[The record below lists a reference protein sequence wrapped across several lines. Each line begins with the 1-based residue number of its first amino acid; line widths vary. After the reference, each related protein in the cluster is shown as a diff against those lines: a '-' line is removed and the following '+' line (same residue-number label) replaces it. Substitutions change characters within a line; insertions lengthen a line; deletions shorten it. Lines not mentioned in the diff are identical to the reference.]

1 MATTT
6 VAPAGVQMIAL
17 AEIRTDRNV
26 RQELVADEVA
36 SLAQSIKLLGQ
47 LTPVS
52 VRGAAEGG
60 YVLIAGHKRCAA
72 LTSLGETHV
81 RAELRADDSQ
91 EESERAAENIVRSAL
106 NAREE
111 ALAVRAMLDRGLT
124 VDGAAQALGWPKARV
139 TARVKLL
146 ELPEQAQ
153 QMIGDGR
160 LALSSV
166 EQLRA
171 IGAVSPEL
179 LDALVAYLGDG
190 NEWAAERLTREP
202 GWVLDSA
209 LREGK
214 SKVFAA
220 HLGGRVNSHEIAELR
235 LGKKAEA
242 AYERAGEL
250 TRALDRYAYHVDIRF
265 DDSDVDQARAAGVVI
280 EFERSA
286 PIIVDRSLYREL
298 VKAAITRT
306 VAELEAKVAA
316 RQEERKASRK
326 SQSNGGAPADPAAEA
341 EREHRSRMRELSD
354 QAHGVNLD
362 VGAGLLTGLS
372 TVDPTDVNVAKV
384 FVYALLGADYDDSPY
399 TQQGERV
406 ARLAVSGI
414 RLVIEE
420 FRADVTKTRRDGSKG
435 ALRIDYG
442 NGREPQE
449 PVKWLWKYID
459 GAKTAG
465 ELYGRALV
473 VIAAEQYASRLVVP
487 QSQRTPAIRWS
498 SHKDLAAKALAKLT
512 TSHLPASLRQLEAA
526 VKRAHEE
533 RDGATQR
540 ARRAATRRARRA
552 EVGAEDSAAGAA
564 DQEATDAEVDVDVDD
579 VDEVEE
585 SDETEQ

>member
-6 VAPAGVQMIAL
+6 EATGVQMIDVDRIAIPGNVRELDAQHVDAL
-17 AEIRTDRNV
+17 AGSIKLRGLRVPVIV
-26 RQELVADEVA
+26 RPDEKGYELVAGFHRFA
-36 SLAQSIKLLGQ
+36 AHKQLGLAQI
-47 LTPVS
+47 
-52 VRGAAEGG
+52 
-60 YVLIAGHKRCAA
+60 
-72 LTSLGETHV
+72 
-81 RAELRADDSQ
+81 RAEIQADAEAHVD
-91 EESERAAENIVRSAL
+91 RGLENIARKQL
-106 NAREE
+106 NAYEE
-111 ALAVRAMLDRGLT
+111 AQAVRAMLDDGLT
-124 VDGAAQALGWPKARV
+124 EDGAAQALGWPKARV

-146 ELPEQAQ
+146 ELPELAQ
-153 QMIGDGR
+153 QMVGDGR

-171 IGAVSPEL
+171 IGAVSPPL
-179 LDALVAYLGDG
+179 LNALIAYLADG

-209 LREGK
+209 LREGN
-214 SKVFAA
+214 SKAFAA
-220 HLGGRVNSHEIAELR
+220 YLGGRVNSHEIAELR

-250 TRALDRYAYHVDIRF
+250 TRALDRYAYHVDVRF

-280 EFERSA
+280 EFERSS

-316 RQEERKASRK
+316 RQEERKTARQNQK
-326 SQSNGGAPADPAAEA
+326 SSGAPADPAAEA
-341 EREHRSRMRELSD
+341 EREHRQRMRQISD

-362 VGAGLLTGLS
+362 VGAELLKGLS
-372 TVDPTDVNVAKV
+372 TVDPADPVVARF
-384 FVYALLGADYDDSPY
+384 FVYSLLGSDYDDSPY

-420 FRADVTKTRRDGSKG
+420 FRADVTKTRKDGSKG

-442 NGREPQE
+442 NGREPKE

-487 QSQRTPAIRWS
+487 QSQRAPATRWS
-498 SHKDLAAKALAKLT
+498 SHKDLAAKALTKLAGP
-512 TSHLPASLRQLEAA
+512 HLPASLRQLETRGQA
-526 VKRAHEE
+526 RQG
-533 RDGATQR
+533 GAR
-540 ARRAATRRARRA
+540 PRIPARPRGRATRQPPGGRRQRRR
-552 EVGAEDSAAGAA
+552 GAA
-564 DQEATDAEVDVDVDD
+564 DIPDVEAEVDHDEVDV
-579 VDEVEE
+579 EVEE
-585 SDETEQ
+585 ADEAEQ

>member
-1 MATTT
+1 MPTRRPGGARDARPT
-6 VAPAGVQMIAL
+6 
-17 AEIRTDRNV
+17 
-26 RQELVADEVA
+26 A
-36 SLAQSIKLLGQ
+36 S
-47 LTPVS
+47 P
-52 VRGAAEGG
+52 
-60 YVLIAGHKRCAA
+60 
-72 LTSLGETHV
+72 
-81 RAELRADDSQ
+81 
-91 EESERAAENIVRSAL
+91 
-106 NAREE
+106 
-111 ALAVRAMLDRGLT
+111 
-124 VDGAAQALGWPKARV
+124 DGAAQALGWPKARV

-146 ELPEQAQ
+146 ELPELAQ
-153 QMIGDGR
+153 QMVGDGR

-179 LDALVAYLGDG
+179 LDALIAYLADG

-209 LREGK
+209 LREGN

-250 TRALDRYAYHVDIRF
+250 TRALDRYAYHVDVRF

-316 RQEERKASRK
+316 RQEERKAARQNQK
-326 SQSNGGAPADPAAEA
+326 NGGAPADPAAEA
-341 EREHRSRMRELSD
+341 EREHRQRMRELSD

-372 TVDPTDVNVAKV
+372 TVDPADPIVARF
-384 FVYALLGADYDDSPY
+384 FVYSLLGSDYDDSPY

-420 FRADVTKTRRDGSKG
+420 FRADVTKTRKDGSKG

-442 NGREPQE
+442 NGREPKE
-449 PVKWLWKYID
+449 PVRWLWKYID

-487 QSQRTPAIRWS
+487 QSQRAPAIAVVLTQGPGRQGAEPS
-498 SHKDLAAKALAKLT
+498 SPDRISRRPCASSRRGQARQGGARPRV
-512 TSHLPASLRQLEAA
+512 PACPR
-526 VKRAHEE
+526 
-533 RDGATQR
+533 G
-540 ARRAATRRARRA
+540 RAARQPPGGRRQRRR
-552 EVGAEDSAAGAA
+552 GGGRQPRRRGRGRID
-564 DQEATDAEVDVDVDD
+564 EVDV
-579 VDEVEE
+579 EVEE
-585 SDETEQ
+585 GDEAEQ

>member
-1 MATTT
+1 M
-6 VAPAGVQMIAL
+6 
-17 AEIRTDRNV
+17 
-26 RQELVADEVA
+26 
-36 SLAQSIKLLGQ
+36 
-47 LTPVS
+47 
-52 VRGAAEGG
+52 
-60 YVLIAGHKRCAA
+60 
-72 LTSLGETHV
+72 SLGETHV

-106 NAREE
+106 NPREE

-146 ELPEQAQ
+146 ELPELAQ

-179 LDALVAYLGDG
+179 LDALVAYLADG

-209 LREGK
+209 LREGN

-220 HLGGRVNSHEIAELR
+220 HLAAASTATTSPRCE

-250 TRALDRYAYHVDIRF
+250 TRALDRYAYHVDVRF
-265 DDSDVDQARAAGVVI
+265 DDSEIDQARAAGVVI

-316 RQEERKASRK
+316 REQERKTARQ
-326 SQSNGGAPADPAAEA
+326 SQKNGGAPADPAAEA
-341 EREHRSRMRELSD
+341 EREHRQRMRELSD

-372 TVDPTDVNVAKV
+372 TVDPTDVMSRRCSSTPSWAPTTTIRPTPSR
-384 FVYALLGADYDDSPY
+384 A
-399 TQQGERV
+399 
-406 ARLAVSGI
+406 SGS
-414 RLVIEE
+414 RGWPS
-420 FRADVTKTRRDGSKG
+420 RGSG
-435 ALRIDYG
+435 
-442 NGREPQE
+442 
-449 PVKWLWKYID
+449 W
-459 GAKTAG
+459 
-465 ELYGRALV
+465 
-473 VIAAEQYASRLVVP
+473 
-487 QSQRTPAIRWS
+487 
-498 SHKDLAAKALAKLT
+498 
-512 TSHLPASLRQLEAA
+512 
-526 VKRAHEE
+526 
-533 RDGATQR
+533 
-540 ARRAATRRARRA
+540 
-552 EVGAEDSAAGAA
+552 
-564 DQEATDAEVDVDVDD
+564 
-579 VDEVEE
+579 
-585 SDETEQ
+585 

>member
-1 MATTT
+1 MATITEAT
-6 VAPAGVQMIAL
+6 GGVQLIDVERIAIPGNVRELDADHVNAL
-17 AEIRTDRNV
+17 AGSIQLRGLRVPVIV
-26 RQELVADEVA
+26 RPDEQGYELVAGFHRFA
-36 SLAQSIKLLGQ
+36 AHKKLGLAQI
-47 LTPVS
+47 
-52 VRGAAEGG
+52 
-60 YVLIAGHKRCAA
+60 
-72 LTSLGETHV
+72 
-81 RAELRADDSQ
+81 RAEIQADAEAHVD
-91 EESERAAENIVRSAL
+91 RGLENIARKQL
-106 NAREE
+106 NAYEE
-111 ALAVRAMLDRGLT
+111 AQAVRAMLDDGLSQ
-124 VDGAAQALGWPKARV
+124 DGAAQALGWPKARV

-146 ELPEQAQ
+146 ELPDLAQ
-153 QMIGDGR
+153 QMIGEGR

-166 EQLRA
+166 DQLRA
-171 IGAVSPEL
+171 IGAVAPDL
-179 LDALVAYLGDG
+179 LDALIAFMAEG

-202 GWVLDSA
+202 GWVLDRA
-209 LREGK
+209 LESGS

-220 HLGGRVNSHEIAELR
+220 HLGGRVNSHEIASLK

-250 TRALDRYAYHVDIRF
+250 TRALDRYAYHVDVRF
-265 DDSDVDQARAAGVVI
+265 DDSDVDQARAAAVVI

-316 RQEERKASRK
+316 REQERKTSRK
-326 SQSNGGAPADPAAEA
+326 SKDNGAAPADPAADA
-341 EREHRSRMRELSD
+341 EREERRRLREISD

-362 VGAGLLTGLS
+362 VGAGLLNGLS

-384 FVYALLGADYDDSPY
+384 FVYGLLGGDHVDSPY
-399 TQQGERV
+399 KTEVGQRV

-414 RLVIEE
+414 RLVIEQ
-420 FRADVTKTRRDGSKG
+420 FRADVTKTRKDGSRG

-442 NGREPQE
+442 DGREPQE

-459 GAKTAG
+459 GATTAG

-498 SHKDLAAKALAKLT
+498 SHKDLAAKALAKLAT
-512 TSHLPASLRQLEAA
+512 PHLPASLRQLEAA
-526 VKRAHEE
+526 VKHAHEE
-533 RDGATQR
+533 RDRATQR
-540 ARRAATRRARRA
+540 ARRAAQRASRA
-552 EVGAEDSAAGAA
+552 AATAEDAAAAAAHEETSAA
-564 DQEATDAEVDVDVDD
+564 EAEVDVEVD

-585 SDETEQ
+585 SDEAEQ

>member
-6 VAPAGVQMIAL
+6 DVPPGVQMIAL
-17 AEIRTDRNV
+17 EEIRTDRNV
-26 RQELVADEVA
+26 RQQLVAEEVDA
-36 SLAQSIKLLGQ
+36 LAQSIKLLGQ

-52 VRGAAEGG
+52 VRPAEDGG

-72 LTSLGETHV
+72 LTSLGETQV
-81 RAELRADDSQ
+81 RAEIRAESQ
-91 EESERAAENIVRSAL
+91 EEAERAAENIVRSDL
-106 NAREE
+106 NPYEE
-111 ALAVRAMLDRGLT
+111 AVAVRAMLDRGLT
-124 VDGAAQALGWPKARV
+124 VDGAAQALGWNRARV

-146 ELPEQAQ
+146 ELPELAQ
-153 QMIGDGR
+153 QMVGDGR
-160 LALSSV
+160 LPLSSV

-171 IGAVSPEL
+171 IGAVSPSL
-179 LDALVAYLGDG
+179 LDALIDYLADG

-209 LREGK
+209 LR
-214 SKVFAA
+214 SSNTKVFAA
-220 HLGGRVNSHEIAELR
+220 HLGGRVDKNEIAALR

-250 TRALDRYAYHVDIRF
+250 TQVLDRYAYYVDVRF
-265 DDSDVDQARAAGVVI
+265 DESDVDQARAAGVVI

-316 RQEERKASRK
+316 REQERKAVRQ
-326 SQSNGGAPADPAAEA
+326 SQKTGGAPADPAAEV
-341 EREHRSRMRELSD
+341 EREHRSRMRQLSD

-362 VGAGLLTGLS
+362 VGARLLNALS
-372 TVDPTDVNVAKV
+372 TVDPADVNVAKF
-384 FVYALLGADYDDSPY
+384 FVYGLLGADYDDSPY
-399 TQQGERV
+399 TQQGERI
-406 ARLAVSGI
+406 ARLAVAGI
-414 RLVIEE
+414 RLVIEQ
-420 FRADVTKTRRDGSKG
+420 FRADVTKTRKDGSKG

-442 NGREPQE
+442 NGREPEE
-449 PVKWLWKYID
+449 PLRWLWKYID
-459 GAKTAG
+459 GAKSAG

-487 QSQRTPAIRWS
+487 QSQRTHPTRWS

-512 TSHLPASLRQLEAA
+512 TPHLPASLRQLEVA

-533 RDGATQR
+533 HDSASER
-540 ARRAATRRARRA
+540 ARAAARHASRTNTA
-552 EVGAEDSAAGAA
+552 DETSPPAAQ
-564 DQEATDAEVDVDVDD
+564 DQATDVEVDVEDD
-579 VDEVEE
+579 DEA
-585 SDETEQ
+585 EQ

>member
-1 MATTT
+1 M
-6 VAPAGVQMIAL
+6 
-17 AEIRTDRNV
+17 
-26 RQELVADEVA
+26 
-36 SLAQSIKLLGQ
+36 
-47 LTPVS
+47 
-52 VRGAAEGG
+52 
-60 YVLIAGHKRCAA
+60 LIAGHKRCAA
-72 LTSLGETHV
+72 LASLGETQV
-81 RAELRADDSQ
+81 RAEIRADDSQ
-91 EESERAAENIVRSAL
+91 EESERAAENIVRSRL
-106 NAREE
+106 NPYEE
-111 ALAVRAMLDRGLT
+111 AVAVRAMLDRGLT
-124 VDGAAQALGWPKARV
+124 VDGAAQALGWNRARV

-146 ELPEQAQ
+146 ELPELAQ

-160 LALSSV
+160 LPLSSV

-171 IGAVSPEL
+171 IGAVSPAL
-179 LDALVAYLGDG
+179 LEALIDYLADG

-209 LREGK
+209 LR
-214 SKVFAA
+214 SSNTKVFAA
-220 HLGGRVNSHEIAELR
+220 HLGGRVDSHEIAALK

-250 TRALDRYAYHVDIRF
+250 THALDRYAYYVDVRF
-265 DDSDVDQARAAGVVI
+265 DESDVDQARAAGVVI

-316 RQEERKASRK
+316 REEERKAARQ
-326 SQSNGGAPADPAAEA
+326 SQKTSGAPADPAAEV

-362 VGAGLLTGLS
+362 VGAGLLNGLS
-372 TVDPTDVNVAKV
+372 TVDPTDVNVARF
-384 FVYALLGADYDDSPY
+384 FVYSLLGADYDDSPY

-420 FRADVTKTRRDGSKG
+420 FRADVTKTRKDGSKG

-449 PVKWLWKYID
+449 PVRWLWKYVD

-487 QSQRTPAIRWS
+487 T
-498 SHKDLAAKALAKLT
+498 KA
-512 TSHLPASLRQLEAA
+512 S
-526 VKRAHEE
+526 
-533 RDGATQR
+533 
-540 ARRAATRRARRA
+540 ARTRRGGHRTRTWPPRRWPSSRPAPAGIAAPTRGGGQARPRGPRPRHPAHPGGRTRA
-552 EVGAEDSAAGAA
+552 SRDETAAGDERRGRGAGRSPR
-564 DQEATDAEVDVDVDD
+564 DTETDVDVDEAEGEEC
-579 VDEVEE
+579 DEG
-585 SDETEQ
+585 DQ

>member
-6 VAPAGVQMIAL
+6 DVPAGVQMIAL
-17 AEIRTDRNV
+17 QEIRTDRNV
-26 RQELVADEVA
+26 RQQLVADEIDA
-36 SLAQSIKLLGQ
+36 LAQSIKLLGQ

-52 VRGAAEGG
+52 VRPAEDGG

-72 LTSLGETHV
+72 LMSLGETHV

-106 NAREE
+106 NPYEE

-124 VDGAAQALGWPKARV
+124 VEGAAQALGWPKARV

-146 ELPEQAQ
+146 ELPELAQ
-153 QMIGDGR
+153 QMVGDGR

-179 LDALVAYLGDG
+179 LDALIAFMANG

-209 LREGK
+209 LRAGN
-214 SKVFAA
+214 SKVFAE
-220 HLGGRVNSHEIAELR
+220 HLGGRVSSQEIAELR

-250 TRALDRYAYHVDIRF
+250 TRALDRYAYHVDVRF
-265 DDSDVDQARAAGVVI
+265 DDSEVDQARAAGVVI

-316 RQEERKASRK
+316 REQERKTARQTK
-326 SQSNGGAPADPAAEA
+326 KNAGAPTDPAAEA
-341 EREHRSRMRELSD
+341 EREHRQRMRQISD

-362 VGAGLLTGLS
+362 VGAELLKGLS
-372 TVDPTDVNVAKV
+372 TVDPADVTVARF
-384 FVYALLGADYDDSPY
+384 FVYSLLGSDYDDSPY
-399 TQQGERV
+399 TQQGERI

-420 FRADVTKTRRDGSKG
+420 FRADVTKTRKDGSKG

-442 NGREPQE
+442 NGREPKE
-449 PVKWLWKYID
+449 PVKWLWKYVD

-473 VIAAEQYASRLVVP
+473 VIAAEQYATRLVVP

-498 SHKDLAAKALAKLT
+498 SHKDLAAKALSKLAGP
-512 TSHLPASLRQLEAA
+512 HLPASLRQLETA
-526 VKRAHEE
+526 VKRAKEE
-533 RDGATQR
+533 HDRACERVRAAAQR
-540 ARRAATRRARRA
+540 ASRADPAA
-552 EVGAEDSAAGAA
+552 ENTAAAAAQDKAA
-564 DQEATDAEVDVDVDD
+564 DAETEVDVD

-585 SDETEQ
+585 SDEAEQ